1 MSDKVALV
9 SRELTQQADRLLD
22 LATKDGV
29 SPVVADG
36 LFARYDRVVSL
47 IASSNLIVLAA
58 QAGLESGKAFAM
70 AFDAYMAAENANPGS
85 ANGDV
90 LWLSLMG
97 CMTTMVDEASRL
109 SARAIDKMQADAD
122 KVRAEADKARAE
134 AGKTEADAKAR
145 LLDAAAAKR
154 KSDEEAEATRRKSQW
169 EGKSYIG
176 RLFWGVG

>member
-47 IASSNLIVLAA
+47 IASSNLRVLAA

-90 LWLSLMG
+90 LWLSLVG
-97 CMTTMVDEASRL
+97 CMTTMVGEASRL
-109 SARAIDKMQADAD
+109 SAEKISDMQSAS
-122 KVRAEADKARAE
+122 
-134 AGKTEADAKAR
+134 KAR

-154 KSDEEAEATRRKSQW
+154 KSDEEAEAIRRKSQW
-169 EGKSYIG
+169 ESKSYIG